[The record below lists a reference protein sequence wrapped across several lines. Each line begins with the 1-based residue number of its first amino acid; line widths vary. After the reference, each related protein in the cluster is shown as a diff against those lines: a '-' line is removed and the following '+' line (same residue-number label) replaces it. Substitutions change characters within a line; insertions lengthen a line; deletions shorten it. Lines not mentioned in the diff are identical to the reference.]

1 MKHLLQIV
9 NVFLWDYQMVKD
21 TSFRRWLHEL
31 WLQNCDEH
39 EAYGQPKYSQEE
51 YFQMYKYWF
60 KREFKHQQRNGK

>member
-1 MKHLLQIV
+1 MT
-9 NVFLWDYQMVKD
+9 KD

-60 KREFKHQQRNGK
+60 KREFKHQQKHGKQ